1 MDMRFYWLV
10 YRVSQKM
17 FKVYWAPGNIN
28 LADYYSKKLPASHH
42 RKVRPIYTYI
52 KDKSPS
58 TIQGCVELLK
68 QAHTAQLA
76 QQAGAAERRYMT
88 VDTSRANR
96 QFHSLNTHET
106 KMMRLERIA
115 NSSY

>member
-1 MDMRFYWLV
+1 
-10 YRVSQKM
+10 M

-42 RKVRPIYTYI
+42 RTVRPIYTYI

-68 QAHTAQLA
+68 QAHTVQLA
-76 QQAGAAERRYMT
+76 QQEGAADIRYLT
-88 VDTSRANR
+88 VDAGRANKR
-96 QFHSLNTHET
+96 FNSLNTRET
-106 KMMRLERIA
+106 EMIRLERIA
-115 NSSY
+115 NSSQLIV